1 MDFEV
6 YIKCISLHFMCSKDL
21 AKKMVKSAE
30 LNNSKGEMDKIAKEK
45 WKEINETTNG
55 LNGNIF

>member
-1 MDFEV
+1 
-6 YIKCISLHFMCSKDL
+6 MCSKDL

-45 WKEINETTNG
+45 WKEINETANG